1 MTKLPIWIIGGMA
14 LAGLL
19 IGGCQDQSPVQPSEQ
34 SGKMALPPGLSKIP
48 TGSVG
53 SSGTSSGGIASGPVS
68 AGSPKPGEPSIQ
80 PPQWWSQASAQD
92 APTPKIPQLGTPE
105 EPTTPLKEWE
115 KPTPSDVSPESAGKD
130 FPSKGFHPNPLR
142 EGGMEPQPLR
152 PDPSRS
158 ESPPRKDTQKGGPQ
172 GPTGT
177 VHPPLPT
184 PGEPIG
190 PPQGG
195 GGGMALPQH
204 GSTESVP
211 QVPPNPPTDQGHLPG
226 GQGLPGAPAFRGSS
240 SAETPGRSVSKSG
253 SADSA
258 RPPFDPYKEYGH
270 FFVGW
275 PKPKLALVL
284 TGARNGYIEPCG
296 CAGKD
301 RMKGGISRLHSMIL
315 ELRQKRG
322 WPTVAL
328 DVGGISKG
336 TGLQG
341 VLKFHALA
349 DAMSKM
355 GYEAVAFGLS
365 DLKYDL
371 GDMIAVASEVD
382 GKPGLFICSNV
393 ALLGWD
399 AGFTGKPRLIEAGGL
414 KIGVIA
420 LLGREF
426 QNQLLSKEILFE
438 DPEKVARQQA
448 GALRKQCDLLVLL
461 AHASRQESLDL
472 AKKVPMF
479 DLVVTSGG
487 APEPPAQP
495 QQIEGQKAWLIEVGE
510 KGMYAV
516 VVGLYDDPQ
525 QPRRYQRVV
534 LDSRYPDSEA
544 MRQIMVAYQEQL
556 KDLGL
561 TGLGLQP
568 VRHPRQELNGPFVG
582 SKACESCHEPS
593 YKVWKRSGHAK
604 AWQTLV
610 QADPPRHHDPE
621 CISCHVVGW
630 NPQKYFPYQGGF
642 WNQEKTPHLV
652 DVGCESCHG
661 AGGHHVDAELGR
673 LGADEAIKQK
683 YRLAVRLPLAEAEK
697 TCLECHDLDNSP
709 DFNFKTYWPK
719 VEHWED

>member
-1 MTKLPIWIIGGMA
+1 MVKLSRWIIGTIC

-19 IGGCQDQSPVQPSEQ
+19 VGGCQEQAHEKPPEAYGKVSLPAGQAEPSKEL
-34 SGKMALPPGLSKIP
+34 GMA
-48 TGSVG
+48 
-53 SSGTSSGGIASGPVS
+53 GGIAS
-68 AGSPKPGEPSIQ
+68 AGSQSKDTQEALSKALEPSFQ
-80 PPQWWSQASAQD
+80 PPKWWDQTRSQTQ
-92 APTPKIPQLGTPE
+92 PLPE
-105 EPTTPLKEWE
+105 TSEGVGK
-115 KPTPSDVSPESAGKD
+115 SRYVSPSKEVKEVAEGNQSEGSASPAEQESV
-130 FPSKGFHPNPLR
+130 PEGFRPNPLR
-142 EGGMEPQPLR
+142 EGGIQPEPLR
-152 PDPSRS
+152 PDATRVVP
-158 ESPPRKDTQKGGPQ
+158 
-172 GPTGT
+172 
-177 VHPPLPT
+177 PPLPSERGT
-184 PGEPIG
+184 SLAKGEK
-190 PPQGG
+190 
-195 GGGMALPQH
+195 
-204 GSTESVP
+204 SF
-211 QVPPNPPTDQGHLPG
+211 LPG
-226 GQGLPGAPAFRGSS
+226 GGSNPSLAEASGLSGAPSG
-240 SAETPGRSVSKSG
+240 GGSG
-253 SADSA
+253 SSA
-258 RPPFDPYKEYGH
+258 RPVFDPYKEHGH
-270 FFVGW
+270 FFAGW

-301 RMKGGISRLHSMIL
+301 RMKGGISRLHSMLL
-315 ELRQKRG
+315 ELREKRS
-322 WPTVAL
+322 WPIVAL

-349 DAMSKM
+349 DAMRKM

-371 GDMIAVASEVD
+371 GDLIAVASEVD
-382 GKPGLFICSNV
+382 GKPGLFISSNV
-393 ALLGWD
+393 ALLSWD
-399 AGFTGKPRLIEAGGL
+399 AGFTGKPRIIQAAGL

-420 LLGREF
+420 ILGREF
-426 QNQLLSKEILFE
+426 QNQILSKEILFE
-438 DPEKVARQQA
+438 DPEKVVRHQA
-448 GALRKQCDLLVLL
+448 AELQKQCDLLILL
-461 AHASRQESLDL
+461 AHASRQESVDL
-472 AKKVPMF
+472 AKKVPGF

-487 APEPPAQP
+487 APEPPLHP

-516 VVGLYDDPQ
+516 VVGLYEDPN

-534 LDSRYPDSEA
+534 LDSRYPDSEP

-561 TGLGLQP
+561 KGLGIQP

-582 SKACESCHEPS
+582 SKQCQSCHEPS
-593 YKVWKRSGHAK
+593 YKIWRRSGHAK

-642 WNQEKTPHLV
+642 WDEKQTPHLV

-661 AGGHHVDAELGR
+661 PGGKHVDAELGR
-673 LGADEAIKQK
+673 LGSNDTIRQK
-683 YRLAVRLPLAEAEK
+683 YREAVRLPLAEAEK

-719 VEHWED
+719 VEHYED

>member
-1 MTKLPIWIIGGMA
+1 
-14 LAGLL
+14 
-19 IGGCQDQSPVQPSEQ
+19 
-34 SGKMALPPGLSKIP
+34 
-48 TGSVG
+48 
-53 SSGTSSGGIASGPVS
+53 
-68 AGSPKPGEPSIQ
+68 
-80 PPQWWSQASAQD
+80 
-92 APTPKIPQLGTPE
+92 
-105 EPTTPLKEWE
+105 
-115 KPTPSDVSPESAGKD
+115 
-130 FPSKGFHPNPLR
+130 
-142 EGGMEPQPLR
+142 
-152 PDPSRS
+152 
-158 ESPPRKDTQKGGPQ
+158 
-172 GPTGT
+172 
-177 VHPPLPT
+177 
-184 PGEPIG
+184 
-190 PPQGG
+190 
-195 GGGMALPQH
+195 MALPQH

-211 QVPPNPPTDQGHLPG
+211 QVPPNSPTDERQGPAE
-226 GQGLPGAPAFRGSS
+226 QGPFGPPASRGSF
-240 SAETPGRSVSKSG
+240 SAEPPGRSDAKTG
-253 SADSA
+253 SADSV

-284 TGARNGYIEPCG
+284 TGARHGYMEPCG

-301 RMKGGISRLHSMIL
+301 RMKGGISRLHSMLL

-349 DAMSKM
+349 DAMRKM

-371 GDMIAVASEVD
+371 GDLIAVASEVD

-399 AGFTGKPRLIEAGGL
+399 AGFTGKPRLIEAAGM

-420 LLGREF
+420 VLGREY

-448 GALRKQCDLLVLL
+448 EPLRKQCDLLVLL
-461 AHASRQESLDL
+461 THASRQESLEL
-472 AKKVPMF
+472 AKKVPIF

-510 KGMYAV
+510 KGMYAA
-516 VVGLYDDPQ
+516 VVGIYDDPQ

-534 LDSRYPDSEA
+534 LDSRYPDSPV

-561 TGLGLQP
+561 TGLGIQP
-568 VRHPRQELNGPFVG
+568 VRHPREELNGPFVG
-582 SKACESCHEPS
+582 SKECKSCHEPS
-593 YKVWKRSGHAK
+593 YKVWKSSGHAK

-642 WNQEKTPHLV
+642 WTEQKTPHLV
-652 DVGCESCHG
+652 AVGCESCHG
-661 AGGHHVDAELGR
+661 PGGRHVDAEMGR
-673 LGADEAIKQK
+673 LGSDDQVKQK
-683 YRLAVRLPLAEAEK
+683 YRQAVRLPLAEAEK

-709 DFNFKTYWPK
+709 DFTFKTYWPK
-719 VEHWED
+719 VEHLED